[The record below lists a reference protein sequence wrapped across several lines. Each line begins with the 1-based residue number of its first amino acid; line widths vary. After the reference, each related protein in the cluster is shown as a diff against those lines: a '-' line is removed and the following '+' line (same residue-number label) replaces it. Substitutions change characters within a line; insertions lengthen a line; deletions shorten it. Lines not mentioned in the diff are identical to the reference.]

1 MSKHTLGP
9 WQVIE
14 PRTAMLGECYSIRT
28 IAAPADIWNG
38 YVGGVVYSSP
48 NAKANAALIAA
59 APDLRAL
66 QADFTLEGAADRD
79 GLQWVKAT
87 PKSRD
92 GQLQSV
98 QIGFQGEALSALE
111 ILDSFGQRSVLKF
124 GKVEVNPS
132 LPPSTFQFKV
142 PSGADVIRQ

>member
-59 APDLRAL
+59 APDLLAAL
-66 QADFTLEGAADRD
+66 REVVE
-79 GLQWVKAT
+79 W
-87 PKSRD
+87 
-92 GQLQSV
+92 
-98 QIGFQGEALSALE
+98 
-111 ILDSFGQRSVLKF
+111 LDNTDSVLANARTIEQARVAIAKAE
-124 GKVEVNPS
+124 GVS
-132 LPPSTFQFKV
+132 
-142 PSGADVIRQ
+142 